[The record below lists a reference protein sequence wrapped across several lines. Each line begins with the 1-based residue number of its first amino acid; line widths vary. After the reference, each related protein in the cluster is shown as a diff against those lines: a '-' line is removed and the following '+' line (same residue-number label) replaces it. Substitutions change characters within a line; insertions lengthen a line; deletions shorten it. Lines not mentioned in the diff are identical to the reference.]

1 METLEPIITLAERVR
16 AGRLPEPPRRRAI
29 REQAGVTIREMA
41 RALDVD
47 SNTVHRWERGRTI
60 PNRRNA
66 TAYRQLLDAL
76 EKAVAEP

>member
-1 METLEPIITLAERVR
+1 METMEPITTLADRVR
-16 AGRLPEPPRRRAI
+16 AGRLPEPDRRRAI
-29 REQAGVTIREMA
+29 REEAGVTIREMA

-66 TAYRQLLDAL
+66 AAYRRLLDAL
-76 EKAVAEP
+76 EEAVR